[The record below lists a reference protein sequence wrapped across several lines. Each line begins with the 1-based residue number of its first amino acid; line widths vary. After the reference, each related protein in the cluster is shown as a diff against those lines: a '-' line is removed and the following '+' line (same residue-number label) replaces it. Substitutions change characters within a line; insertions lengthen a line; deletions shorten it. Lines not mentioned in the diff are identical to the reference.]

1 MDPAIMGRYL
11 QVIKGGAMIPKL
23 PEHEQR
29 IAALET
35 TVADLQK
42 SQSGPGDEPSP
53 LPFTHA
59 AAVKGNVRWRMDVQE
74 TIQAQ
79 AATIEHLKATV
90 SRLERELDALRLMIY
105 NGGASASASSNKMDP
120 TN

>member
-1 MDPAIMGRYL
+1 MGRYL
-11 QVIKGGAMIPKL
+11 SVIKGGVMIPKL

-35 TVADLQK
+35 TVAGLQNP
-42 SQSGPGDEPSP
+42 QDEATASDCSTT
-53 LPFTHA
+53 PFTTTS
-59 AAVKGNVRWRMDVQE
+59 AVKGNVRWRMDVQE
-74 TIQAQ
+74 TLQGQ
-79 AATIEHLKATV
+79 AATIRTLTATV
-90 SRLERELDALRLMIY
+90 SRLERELDALRLLIY